1 MVGNHD
7 IGFHY
12 GISPYLSERFTTAFK
27 SPSVQLISI
36 RGNHFILLNSMAMEG
51 DGCFLCRPA
60 QIQLNQIA
68 SKSFITFKNTKML

>member
-1 MVGNHD
+1 MPEGTDIYVVVGNHD

-12 GISPYLSERFTTAFK
+12 GISPYLSERFISAFK

-36 RGNHFILLNSMAMEG
+36 RGNHFILINSMAMEG

-68 SKSFITFKNTKML
+68 SMF